1 MMKAYERFL
10 KYVSVWTTSDETS
23 ETVPSTKRQFDLGR
37 LLAQELKDMGV
48 EKVELNDMCY
58 LYAEIPATP
67 GCEEKPAI
75 GLVAHMDTAMD
86 FPGHDIHPQIIAD
99 YDGEDVKLGES
110 GRVLSVK
117 EFPHLKDMKG
127 RTLIT
132 TDGTTLLGADDKAG
146 IAEILTAVD
155 EVLKEGMPHGKIC
168 IGFTPDEEIARGAK
182 NFDVERFDADYAYT
196 LDGDIEGEIQFENFN
211 ASTACFTIHGVNV
224 HTGSAK
230 GILVNSQLIGMEIQ
244 SMLPDERPETTE
256 GYEGFFHLMAF
267 NGNTEKTQMRYFVRD
282 HSKEK
287 FAERHETLRRIQ
299 KAMNDKYG
307 EGTVELEIAESY
319 YNMREKIEPCMHL
332 VETAKKAITDAGL
345 TPDVSPVR
353 GGTDG
358 ARLSFKGLP
367 CPNLGTGGSAF
378 HGPYEHITVE
388 GMDLVVGIVK
398 DILKSYAAY
407 EEK

>member
-86 FPGHDIHPQIIAD
+86 FPGYDIHPQIIEN

-146 IAEILTAVD
+146 IAEILTVVD
-155 EVLKEGMPHGKIC
+155 EILKEGMPHGKIC

-211 ASTACFTIHGVNV
+211 ASTAYFTIHGVNV

-319 YNMREKIEPCMHL
+319 YNMREKIEPAMFL
-332 VETAKKAITDAGL
+332 IDNAKAAMEAEGV
-345 TPDVSPVR
+345 TPIISPIR

-358 ARLSFKGLP
+358 ARLSYMGLP
-367 CPNLGTGGSAF
+367 CPNLCTGGHNF
-378 HGPYEHITVE
+378 HGRYEFICVQSMETVVE
-388 GMDLVVGIVK
+388 
-398 DILKSYAAY
+398 ILKRLVCYFA
-407 EEK
+407 K